1 MSKLRNFNW
10 RQEAQDLIETQDK
23 QSWREQKAKSFSD
36 WLKTRAEKEG
46 VRISV
51 LWRYLRVGRFAVEL
65 QTGGWANAKTPLD
78 IPEGINADSLEL
90 LEKINRVAT
99 ESDFNALAE
108 ALYQK
113 KIKRPQLLKTWQ
125 IYREAMPEG
134 QTARGRGTQRPVLDE
149 KNLHKQEL
157 SFKHNVLRRLEAIDP
172 VSLGYESGAVL
183 RIFNPLSD
191 RQKSYGYDAIM
202 VVFNEHRIVDV
213 AFIVIQ
219 VEDAVDREQE
229 DHLSNERVWL
239 IAQESTLIKAANGSR
254 KSYPDP
260 WGVMVATANE
270 LRIEQKPPQNSA
282 PIAFSVSELLLD
294 FMK

>member
-10 RQEAQDLIETQDK
+10 RQEAVYLIDTKVK
-23 QSWREQKAKSFSD
+23 QSWREHKAKSFSD

-65 QTGGWANAKTPLD
+65 QTGGWANVKSPLD

-99 ESDFNALAE
+99 ESDFNGLAE
-108 ALYQK
+108 ALYHN

-149 KNLHKQEL
+149 KNLYKRQL
-157 SFKHNVLRRLEAIDP
+157 SFKHNVLRRLEATDP
-172 VSLGYESGAVL
+172 VELGYESEAVL
-183 RIFNPLSD
+183 RIFNSLSE
-191 RQKSYGYDAIM
+191 RQKNYGYDAIM
-202 VVFNEHRIVDV
+202 VVFNEHRVIDV
-213 AFIVIQ
+213 AFIVIE
-219 VEDAVDREQE
+219 VEEAVDREME
-229 DHLSNERVWL
+229 DYFSNERVWL
-239 IAQESTLIKAANGSR
+239 ITEESALIKAAKGSR
-254 KSYPDP
+254 KRYPDQ
-260 WGVMVATANE
+260 WGIIIASGKE
-270 LRIEQKPPQNSA
+270 LRIERKLPQNPA
-282 PIAFSVSELLLD
+282 ALAFSVSELLLD

>member
-10 RQEAQDLIETQDK
+10 RQEAVYLIDTQDK

-36 WLKTRAEKEG
+36 WLKTRAENEG

-65 QTGGWANAKTPLD
+65 QTGGWENVKTPLD

-99 ESDFNALAE
+99 ENDFNGLAE

-149 KNLHKQEL
+149 KNLYKQEL

-172 VSLGYESGAVL
+172 VELGYESGAVL
-183 RIFNPLSD
+183 RVFNPLSE

-213 AFIVIQ
+213 AFIVIE
-219 VEDAVDREQE
+219 VEEAVDREQE

-239 IAQESTLIKAANGSR
+239 IAQESALIKAAKGSR
-254 KSYPDP
+254 KSYPDQ
-260 WGVMVATANE
+260 WGIIIAAGKE
-270 LRIEQKPPQNSA
+270 LRIERKPPQSPA
-282 PIAFSVSELLLD
+282 PIAFSVNELLLD
-294 FMK
+294 FMR